1 MRSLL
6 AECCFSVRRPLA
18 RALACI
24 GAHAEGRRTRARARP
39 PPHARTHARTF
50 ARTHTDQTH
59 TGARTRSSFPL
70 HSVRRTVG
78 APFHHGLLEAVVT
91 IPSRVA
97 STEVHVLVTHLNPHS
112 SEKRGRESEYLA
124 ARVLE
129 LSARGVAVLVLGDL
143 NTLSPWDDAAYVHS
157 VYAFMFSTHAFTR
170 THTHTHT
177 HTRTHARTH
186 KHTHTHAHTNTHTQ
200 CNTL

>member
-24 GAHAEGRRTRARARP
+24 GAHAEGRRTRARARTP
-39 PPHARTHARTF
+39 RTHARTHAH
-50 ARTHTDQTH
+50 THTHTHAQTH
-59 TGARTRSSFPL
+59 TGARTRSSYPL

-78 APFHHGLLEAVVT
+78 APFHHGLLEAVVA
-91 IPSRVA
+91 IPSSVA

-112 SEKRGRESEYLA
+112 SEKRGRESEYVA
-124 ARVLE
+124 GRVLE

-143 NTLSPWDDAAYVHS
+143 NTLSPLDDDAYVCLLYTS
-157 VYAFMFSTHAFTR
+157 PSPRDQRGSRMPSSA
-170 THTHTHT
+170 
-177 HTRTHARTH
+177 
-186 KHTHTHAHTNTHTQ
+186 
-200 CNTL
+200 